1 MLTPTYAYSLSLTH
15 ILSLTHSLSLT
26 LLHTHIQASQ
36 IAVVDTRLPTTSQ
49 GIAEPNLLTEP
60 LKRIKTLG
68 VRIIVLLAY
77 VDGVLECGGACSRGR
92 VPYSRGFRGFH
103 RVSLYPVL
111 LVGSMYRLVLC
122 TVYRM

>member
-15 ILSLTHSLSLT
+15 IFSLSHSLSLT

-77 VDGVLECGGACSRGR
+77 VDGVLECGGHAVVG
-92 VPYSRGFRGFH
+92 VFRI
-103 RVSLYPVL
+103 P
-111 LVGSMYRLVLC
+111 VGSVGFIAYHYTQC
-122 TVYRM
+122 YS